1 MCILK
6 FIFTQNTFDSY
17 SAGDSLTNSLFY
29 TLKDAQSAKSTSNS
43 TWEFL
48 KNPALLGKM
57 IKLWTKTLAVR
68 NRGSLTINQEESF
81 LYKSLMALIRP
92 FMSEKMIQRQKK
104 WGADWK
110 DVDDFPLDLERI
122 PVSLGGSLSDEEGLS
137 WIDDYYKESVKF

>member
-1 MCILK
+1 
-6 FIFTQNTFDSY
+6 
-17 SAGDSLTNSLFY
+17 
-29 TLKDAQSAKSTSNS
+29 
-43 TWEFL
+43 
-48 KNPALLGKM
+48 
-57 IKLWTKTLAVR
+57 
-68 NRGSLTINQEESF
+68 
-81 LYKSLMALIRP
+81 MALIRP